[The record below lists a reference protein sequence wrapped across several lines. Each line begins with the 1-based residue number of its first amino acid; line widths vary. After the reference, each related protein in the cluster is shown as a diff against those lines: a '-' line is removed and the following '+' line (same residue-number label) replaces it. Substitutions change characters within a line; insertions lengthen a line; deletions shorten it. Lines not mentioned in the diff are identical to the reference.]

1 MINTVTFP
9 GLGLEFELN
18 RVAFSVFGHNIYW
31 YGVIIAMGF
40 LLAVAYGLW
49 RAPRFS
55 MDPDVITDAIFVVVP
70 SAIIGARIYYV
81 IFNPAVCY
89 DGDGAFSFLRMIA
102 FWDGGLAIYGGVI
115 ATVLS
120 ALIFCMVRKVDF
132 WCGMDI
138 TSYGLLIGQMIGR
151 WGNFVNVECYGGTT
165 TLPWRMCSVSIA
177 NELWR
182 DGLLATEADYQSII
196 EGALGVH
203 PTFLYESLWNLLGF
217 ILLVLIVRI
226 WGRKF
231 NGQMFLSYVI
241 WYGLGRAVIE
251 GMRTDSLYFFGTAIR
266 SSQMLGIVSALAAIG
281 LYVLRLKTAGPASP
295 PFVKGGSAAVP
306 QPETVEAVPAAQPPE
321 EAAEQ
326 PAGETAGDAQAVEGG
341 PTTGGEAVAEAVGL
355 ETENAPET
363 VGTSM
368 AQSEEPIRLLGEAKE
383 EENDARDDH

>member
-31 YGVIIAMGF
+31 YGAIIAMGF

-70 SAIIGARIYYV
+70 SAIVGARLYYV

-115 ATVLS
+115 ATVVS
-120 ALIFCMVRKVDF
+120 ALIFCKVRKVDF

-138 TSYGLLIGQMIGR
+138 TCYGLLIGQMIGR

-182 DGLLATEADYQSII
+182 DGLLATEADYQGVI
-196 EGALGVH
+196 EGTLGVH

-217 ILLVLIVRI
+217 ILLVAVVRI

-231 NGQMFLSYVI
+231 NGQMFLSYVV

-266 SSQMLGIVSALAAIG
+266 SSQMLGIVSAAAAIG
-281 LYVLRLKTAGPASP
+281 VYVLRLKTAGPASP
-295 PFVKGGSAAVP
+295 PFVKGRDAAES
-306 QPETVEAVPAAQPPE
+306 QPEAVEGVPS
-321 EAAEQ
+321 EQ
-326 PAGETAGDAQAVEGG
+326 PAEAVENAQ
-341 PTTGGEAVAEAVGL
+341 TMEDSSEAEGEAAVETVDL
-355 ETENAPET
+355 ETEGLPEAVEPVT
-363 VGTSM
+363 
-368 AQSEEPIRLLGEAKE
+368 AQPEGEVQPREEAKE
-383 EENDARDDH
+383 EENDVRDDH